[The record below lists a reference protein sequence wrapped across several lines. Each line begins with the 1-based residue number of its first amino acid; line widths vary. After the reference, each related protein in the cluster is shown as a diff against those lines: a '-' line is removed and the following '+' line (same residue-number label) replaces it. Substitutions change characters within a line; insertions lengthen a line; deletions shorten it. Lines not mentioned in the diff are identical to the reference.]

1 MFCSLCINLSLII
14 LIQNLLCIFLKPG
27 LFISC
32 KDHKHMLMSASS
44 DRLGLFSELIC
55 GGHRIYGNKE
65 R

>member
-1 MFCSLCINLSLII
+1 MTLSNFYLYPPNLSGCSGKNYLIPP
-14 LIQNLLCIFLKPG
+14 LVV
-27 LFISC
+27 
-32 KDHKHMLMSASS
+32 KHLSLLMSASS